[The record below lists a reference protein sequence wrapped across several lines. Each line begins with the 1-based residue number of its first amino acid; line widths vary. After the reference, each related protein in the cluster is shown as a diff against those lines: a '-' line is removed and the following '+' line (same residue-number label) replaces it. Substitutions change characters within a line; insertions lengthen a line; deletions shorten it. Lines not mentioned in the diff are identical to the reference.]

1 MPPQTAGFRGLF
13 GLESGM
19 VFEGTTGVYE
29 RIYGFNSKWV
39 WKKVKYANS
48 KCIWKA
54 RSENGY
60 GFQRSGLKVGVE
72 NDIFV
77 VWNRVRILT
86 TRWHAPTKNS
96 QEYPPPPG
104 GVRELQIVVLYNL
117 MVSSCFFFKILQKTN
132 KQKNNKI
139 TTYEIRITSLKTH
152 TVCVTSGL
160 KERAYVETFLSRENI
175 FAVIPYLFD

>member
-1 MPPQTAGFRGLF
+1 
-13 GLESGM
+13 M

-29 RIYGFNSKWV
+29 RIYCFNSKWV

-48 KCIWKA
+48 KWVWKA

-72 NDIFV
+72 NDICLA
-77 VWNRVRILT
+77 WNRVRILT

-96 QEYPPPPG
+96 HEYPP

-117 MVSSCFFFKILQKTN
+117 MVSSCFFCCCFFLRYCKKTNEQKT
-132 KQKNNKI
+132 KRLLQPRFYG
-139 TTYEIRITSLKTH
+139 TLLLGYEIRITSLKTH

-175 FAVIPYLFD
+175 FAIIPYLFD